1 MNRSFGKIAKQVTEF
16 SSSAA
21 VALEQMNHNLALI
34 KNIIVN
40 QKTIIQQN
48 DKIIE
53 LLTNNHRQTANEN
66 ESAEQPINP

>member
-21 VALEQMNHNLALI
+21 VALEQMNQNLALI
-34 KNIIVN
+34 KNIVVN
-40 QKTIIQQN
+40 QKAIIQQN

-53 LLTNNHRQTANEN
+53 LLIKAQQQPVRED
-66 ESAEQPINP
+66 ESTGQQ